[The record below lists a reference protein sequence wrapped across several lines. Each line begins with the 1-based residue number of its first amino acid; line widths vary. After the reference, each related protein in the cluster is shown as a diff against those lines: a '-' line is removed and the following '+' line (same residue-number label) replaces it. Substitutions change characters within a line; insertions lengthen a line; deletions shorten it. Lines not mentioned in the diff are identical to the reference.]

1 MDLLNGLDI
10 DTVQMSR
17 YKPVAAVSQAS
28 ERVEEESESE
38 LELELSQSKEGAQYS
53 PLFNFKLNLSKIED
67 RLNGTT
73 HNEADDKEDTIE
85 ETQLVETQYLDTQV
99 VGTELDETPVFKTQI
114 DEVVERRKISIP
126 NDTEESNHSQMKPTG
141 FGFSKQSLVPVGSL
155 VPSRS
160 NDDEMHEQHSEKGL
174 ETLQTQPASNSLTAT
189 LVDNPA
195 YVNLSK
201 EDKIKFR
208 LSLKPTSDST
218 LDEFVDSH
226 ELGNLRRSILELQ
239 SKQNKEEESGHTDE
253 DDEDGQVK
261 NDEEL
266 LSEDDLQNI
275 VSKNKSIIKEKKQS
289 KFTALKLLE
298 EFENDDNLEEISAQC
313 IKSSP
318 IRIDSTPI
326 TSPMKV
332 REPIKSPF
340 QFQNHQ
346 TLSNP
351 LQQYTVKLNETIR
364 TDDIGAKLIDLSSD
378 EDDYNFQKV
387 KAETSKATVL
397 QVKAKF
403 ARKKNRQGGG
413 KRLEGPFVNK
423 FPVRDLI
430 RHVKES
436 NKSRNKKL
444 FKLLKNKTKQ
454 QMLLYLKENKQEEGI
469 VYKLTQEDKD
479 LEDLLTRELEMN
491 RKLKERERSISKK
504 SQKGDTPDSEEVPDS
519 ASEVEAEEEAEA
531 EDIAEET
538 GAINQTDDPQEDN
551 EDEIYLGAY
560 GGPHEGPLPASMHQN
575 NVDTQISIN
584 IESTQKHSQDQP
596 NFMNHVGYNKEI
608 IETDQLQLDSSTQL
622 ISESQSP
629 SIPKTEIV
637 LHSSSDEDEEEDED
651 EAESRRIQVD
661 LMKMKI
667 RKKELLRKK
676 RDREM
681 KSKKLDQIMQ
691 QEAEE
696 SEDEYHG
703 MGGIDG
709 DFDDEAN
716 SEDEEMLDDYSKIKQ
731 REDKLQSLLAKTTI
745 EEDREQIKRLLHDI
759 QTGRLRRGRG
769 NQDDLELSE
778 GEDDLLMQFYR
789 NRREK
794 QRERLKQELE
804 SANSFHNNKKARAFF
819 ETISDVPIRVSS
831 VELEQ
836 LVDDDEEGEDQEG
849 DEQEHNELKDTQ
861 CIEKE
866 AESDQFDDDDEEPI
880 KVSKRGCKRK
890 VTEAFVQKQL
900 SFLREVDDED
910 ECISTQTQVIAE
922 EDVEDEMEIL
932 KSRARFRMSRA
943 ETLLAEEEAR
953 AICKKT
959 QEEDSDQEEL
969 FGSLSRKQSAVG
981 SFKSFSNSMQS
992 ASDGIL
998 GQQIKNVE
1006 SSRTNIGSAKASV
1019 TYIAKKAKINTLEI
1033 KYKVNQIDRTLK
1045 AARKNKD
1052 RKLTALFNRNR
1063 GFE

>member
-17 YKPVAAVSQAS
+17 YRPVAAVSQGS
-28 ERVEEESESE
+28 EELEEESEFE
-38 LELELSQSKEGAQYS
+38 LGLSRPKEKAQYS

-73 HNEADDKEDTIE
+73 HDNADDKEETIE

-99 VGTELDETPVFKTQI
+99 VGTEIDNTSAFKTQI
-114 DEVVERRKISIP
+114 DEAVETYRIP
-126 NDTEESNHSQMKPTG
+126 SEDEEINHSQVRPTQSD
-141 FGFSKQSLVPVGSL
+141 FSKQSLVPVISL
-155 VPSRS
+155 APSQA
-160 NDDEMHEQHSEKGL
+160 NDEEKPEQNTEKEL
-174 ETLQTQPASNSLTAT
+174 ETLQIQPASNSLTAT

-195 YVNLSK
+195 YACLSK

-208 LSLKPTSDST
+208 LSLKSTADST
-218 LDEFVDSH
+218 PDDFINSH
-226 ELGNLRRSILELQ
+226 ELTDLRRSILELQ
-239 SKQNKEEESGHTDE
+239 SKQDKEKESGYIDE
-253 DDEDGQVK
+253 DNDDGQVE
-261 NDEEL
+261 DHERF

-275 VSKNKSIIKEKKQS
+275 VSNNKSIIKEKKQS

-298 EFENDDNLEEISAQC
+298 EFENDDNLEEIGAQF

-318 IRIDSTPI
+318 IRIDSTPN
-326 TSPMKV
+326 TSPLKV

-340 QFQNHQ
+340 QLQNHQ
-346 TLSNP
+346 PLSNP
-351 LQQYTVKLNETIR
+351 LQQYTVKLNKTIR

-403 ARKKNRQGGG
+403 ARKKNRQGGD

-423 FPVRDLI
+423 FPVKDLI

-436 NKSRNKKL
+436 NKSKNKKL

-454 QMLLYLKENKQEEGI
+454 QMLLYLKDNKQEEGI

-491 RKLKERERSISKK
+491 RKLKERERSSSKK
-504 SQKGDTPDSEEVPDS
+504 SNKGDTPDTEEVPDS
-519 ASEVEAEEEAEA
+519 ASEVEGEDA
-531 EDIAEET
+531 EDIEEEIGT
-538 GAINQTDDPQEDN
+538 INQTDDLEEDN

-560 GGPHEGPLPASMHQN
+560 GGPHEGPQPTSMHQSN
-575 NVDTQISIN
+575 LDTQISID
-584 IESTQKHSQDQP
+584 IEPTQKHSQDQP
-596 NFMNHVGYNKEI
+596 NSMNHVGYNKEI
-608 IETDQLQLDSSTQL
+608 IETDQVQLDSLTQL
-622 ISESQSP
+622 VSESQFP
-629 SIPKTEIV
+629 SIPKTGIV
-637 LHSSSDEDEEEDED
+637 SHSSSDEEDDDDED

-661 LMKMKI
+661 LMKMKMH
-667 RKKELLRKK
+667 KKELLRKK

-696 SEDEYHG
+696 SEDEYQG

-716 SEDEEMLDDYSKIKQ
+716 SEDEKMLDDYSKIKQ

-745 EEDREQIKRLLHDI
+745 EEDREQIKKLLHDI
-759 QTGRLRRGRG
+759 QTGRLRRGRR
-769 NQDDLELSE
+769 NQEDLELSE

-794 QRERLKQELE
+794 QREKLKQELE
-804 SANSFHNNKKARAFF
+804 SANSFHNNKKSRAFF

-836 LVDDDEEGEDQEG
+836 VVDDDEEGEDKEANGQEY
-849 DEQEHNELKDTQ
+849 NELKDIQ
-861 CIEKE
+861 RSENE
-866 AESDQFDDDDEEPI
+866 ADSDQFDDDDEEPI
-880 KVSKRGCKRK
+880 KVSKRGRKRK

-900 SFLREVDDED
+900 SFLREVDDEN
-910 ECISTQTQVIAE
+910 ESIPTQTQVIAE

-932 KSRARFRMSRA
+932 KSRARFRISRA
-943 ETLLAEEEAR
+943 ETLLEEEEAR
-953 AICKKT
+953 VTGKKA

-1006 SSRTNIGSAKASV
+1006 SSRSNIGSAKASV

-1045 AARKNKD
+1045 AAKKNKD